1 MFAEEKN
8 KEKLE
13 KEKMEMLQEL
23 WDRGMGIGDDL
34 DEDSDYDEVREKWE
48 KMYEIISEAENSLDQ
63 DEDMSDEESDE
74 EPLCEFDRENRKSE
88 MLQELYESGMGFGEE
103 VDETSDYEDVEK
115 AWEEMQK
122 ALSDAEDD
130 MFPNGRDMDAEN
142 FDD

>member
-8 KEKLE
+8 KEELE
-13 KEKMEMLQEL
+13 KEKLEMLQEL
-23 WDRGMGIGDDL
+23 WDRSMGIGDDL
-34 DEDSDYDEVREKWE
+34 DEDSDYDEVRERWE
-48 KMYEIISEAENSLDQ
+48 KMCEIISEAENSMDQ

-74 EPLCEFDRENRKSE
+74 DPLCEFDRENRKSE
-88 MLQELYESGMGFGEE
+88 MLQELHEMGFGEE
-103 VDETSDYEDVEK
+103 LDENSDYEDVEE